1 MGCSSS
7 VCGAVHGSVWQ
18 FMGLWGQLIG
28 LWSAVYG
35 SGGQF
40 MGLWGAVHG
49 SMGDSSWV
57 CGDSAIIVFIMGMLS
72 HYLSNIIIVL
82 TGNWN
87 SQPEAEDVSFFCHM
101 VSVNTDLYFIN
112 VIFVYVCT
120 PHTPYL

>member
-1 MGCSSS
+1 
-7 VCGAVHGSVWQ
+7 
-18 FMGLWGQLIG
+18 MGLEVSSW
-28 LWSAVYG
+28 VYG
-35 SGGQF
+35 GQS

-49 SMGDSSWV
+49 SMGGSSWV

-72 HYLSNIIIVL
+72 HYLSNIIIAL

-120 PHTPYL
+120 PHTPCL